1 MVQEIEKMIKENLKP
16 KEIKEEKSEFIGHE
30 IISLIPIYEGK
41 ELKKSQKSIEELEKL
56 KRKILLEENDNEK
69 KLKEDKKEI
78 NEKEKIEEDLSPYNQ
93 KRLRRKIMDSKKN
106 SLKNIKK
113 IRYEIKDIKKTGR
126 MEFLLLFLHFY
137 MSFYFIISSL
147 INHPI

>member
-78 NEKEKIEEDLSPYNQ
+78 NEKEKIEEDLSPLQ
-93 KRLRRKIMDSKKN
+93 SK
-106 SLKNIKK
+106 
-113 IRYEIKDIKKTGR
+113 EIKEEKLWIPKR
-126 MEFLLLFLHFY
+126 
-137 MSFYFIISSL
+137 I
-147 INHPI
+147 P